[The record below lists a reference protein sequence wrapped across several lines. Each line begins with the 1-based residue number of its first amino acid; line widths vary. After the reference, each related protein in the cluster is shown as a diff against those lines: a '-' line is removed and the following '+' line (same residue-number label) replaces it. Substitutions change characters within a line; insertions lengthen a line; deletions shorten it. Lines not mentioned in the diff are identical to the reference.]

1 MTDEREQLDEQIRLL
16 SSGQLALLNSIVTT
30 FRQPIRLWHSDSSDV
45 ADARFVEAF
54 GDTLRL
60 HHTLSDDYLDKHR
73 FEAAMCRVLRALG
86 KECSRSS
93 RNNPGHDITVENVA
107 WSLKTQGDTQIK
119 RDSLHISKF
128 MELGKGRWE
137 NERDLADLRD
147 RFLEHLKAYSR
158 IFQLR
163 YFGIRDDKQLREHF
177 YELVEIPRKLLTE
190 SRKGT
195 FEMRQ
200 ESRQAP
206 KPGYCTVRDRK
217 QQIKFQLYFDGGTER
232 KLQIK
237 HLRNDLC
244 FVHATWQFQ
253 DSSGPV

>member
-1 MTDEREQLDEQIRLL
+1 MTDEREQLADQIRQL
-16 SSGQLALLNSIVTT
+16 SSGQIAFLNSIVAT
-30 FRQPIRLWHSDSSDV
+30 FRQPIRTWHSDSSDL

-60 HHTLSDDYLDKHR
+60 HHTLSDDYLDKYR
-73 FEAAMCRVLRALG
+73 FESAMCRVLRALG

-93 RNNPGHDITVENVA
+93 RNNAGHDITVDNVA

-119 RDSLHISKF
+119 PESLHISKF

-137 NERDLADLRD
+137 NEQDLANLRD
-147 RFLEHLKAYSR
+147 RFLDHLKAYTR

-163 YFGIRDDKQLREHF
+163 YFCVRVDEQRHEHF
-177 YELVEIPRKLLTE
+177 YELVEIPRKLLLE
-190 SRKGT
+190 SRKGS
-195 FEMRQ
+195 FEMRA
-200 ESRQAP
+200 ESRQTP

-217 QQIKFQLYFDGGTER
+217 QQMKFQLYFDGGTER

-237 HLRNDLC
+237 HLRKDLC
-244 FVHATWQFQ
+244 CVHATWQFHET
-253 DSSGPV
+253 SGPL